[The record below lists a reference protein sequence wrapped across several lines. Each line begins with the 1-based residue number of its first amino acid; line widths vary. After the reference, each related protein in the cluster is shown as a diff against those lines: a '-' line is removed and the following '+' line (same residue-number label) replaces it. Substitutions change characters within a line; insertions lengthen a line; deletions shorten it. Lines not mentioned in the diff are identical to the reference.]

1 MVGGVVDTVDA
12 DGIDTEFRELGDIAG
27 ARLLVGDGV
36 DEFGGAAGL
45 VVDAADV
52 EAGGALHECWE
63 DVRDCVDGVRGG
75 DEPLPLTVMG
85 WREDEEEE
93 DRAASSSV
101 GDGRAKTVEIAAN
114 AAIVLNPFMLI
125 YIFKNLFFNKG
136 NRLLWYPKWSSRIC
150 PKG

>member
-1 MVGGVVDTVDA
+1 MVGGVVDAVDA

-27 ARLLVGDGV
+27 AGLLVGDGV

-52 EAGGALHECWE
+52 EAGGALHECCGMLEIVW
-63 DVRDCVDGVRGG
+63 RDQKGN
-75 DEPLPLTVMG
+75 EPLPLTVMG
-85 WREDEEEE
+85 WREEEE

-101 GDGRAKTVEIAAN
+101 GDGRAKTVEMAAN
-114 AAIVLNPFMLI
+114 AAIVLNPFILI

-136 NRLLWYPKWSSRIC
+136 NRLLWYEKWS
-150 PKG
+150 